1 MLQPSVGTCQV
12 EQESPVYMLLV
23 CLEQLSD
30 APLCCCKPSPRC
42 HSTSL
47 PWPTRP
53 AALALAASLR
63 PWALSPS
70 LTVFQ
75 THLGAKHV
83 PASDPLH
90 LPSPLSGKLSLSYPQ
105 GVSPS
110 LHRGFLVRS
119 CPSLCECQWTSA
131 PLPRSLLFCF
141 PLFFTAP
148 NQFMMTCLLAT
159 RLLPATHGLCQS
171 RGLACPWQAPT
182 ASVLSKE
189 QPCERCSVS
198 RVNNEISPSQG
209 GCDASVTARW
219 TEACP
224 P

>member
-1 MLQPSVGTCQV
+1 MGRGAVEAAEEEMLQPSVGTCQV

-119 CPSLCECQWTSA
+119 CPLLCECPVDISTPSSQSA
-131 PLPRSLLFCF
+131 VLF
-141 PLFFTAP
+141 P
-148 NQFMMTCLLAT
+148 
-159 RLLPATHGLCQS
+159 
-171 RGLACPWQAPT
+171 
-182 ASVLSKE
+182 SVLH
-189 QPCERCSVS
+189 C
-198 RVNNEISPSQG
+198 
-209 GCDASVTARW
+209 T
-219 TEACP
+219 
-224 P
+224 